1 MLDIKRIRER
11 PDEVR
16 EGLRRRWMD
25 TAPVDDVLGLDAR
38 RRALVTE
45 TSARASRPARTSRP

>member
-38 RRALVTE
+38 RRALV
-45 TSARASRPARTSRP
+45 SARASRPARTSRP